1 MIRRFDG
8 MAAIRGAGSLPAART
23 LAFAAQPRDLRLKLL
38 DPAIP
43 IGKRGGDVGGFETL
57 RDVLRTIGV
66 PGGDPEKDHLFSYRL
81 VTLRSQ
87 GFRQRRIV
95 GDDARLPQIF
105 MRCRHVSS
113 IRNR

>member
-1 MIRRFDG
+1 MTRRFDG

-57 RDVLRTIGV
+57 RDMLRTIGV
-66 PGGDPEKDHLFSYRL
+66 PCRDLEQDRLFGHGL
-81 VTLRSQ
+81 VILW
-87 GFRQRRIV
+87 
-95 GDDARLPQIF
+95 P
-105 MRCRHVSS
+105 
-113 IRNR
+113 